1 MIGIPVLLLLTFVW
15 QIGSNLMH
23 TEITIRE
30 AVSVSRVT
38 LEADPRGARID
49 LVLGDRVGQETTVN
63 GDLTIKLREPDGTIW
78 QTTRTVTAAD
88 FAPLQGSGLLNGRLG
103 YAVVIPANDWV
114 RAPRRGGA
122 ATVSVHVVRTD
133 GVAFSTVAE
142 ERYP

>member
-1 MIGIPVLLLLTFVW
+1 MIGIPVLLVLTFVW
-15 QIGSNLMH
+15 QVGSNLMH
-23 TEITIRE
+23 TEIAIRE

-63 GDLTIKLREPDGTIW
+63 GELTIKLREPDGTIW

-88 FAPLQGSGLLNGRLG
+88 FSRLQGGGLLNGRLG
-103 YAVVIPANDWV
+103 YAVVIPSVDWV

-122 ATVSVHVVRTD
+122 ATVTVNVQRTD

>member
-1 MIGIPVLLLLTFVW
+1 MIGIPVLLVLTFVW
-15 QIGSNLMH
+15 QVGSNLMH

-63 GDLTIKLREPDGTIW
+63 GELTIKLREPDGTIW

-88 FAPLQGSGLLNGRLG
+88 FSPLQGGGLLNGRLG
-103 YAVVIPANDWV
+103 YAVVIPAVDWV

-122 ATVSVHVVRTD
+122 ATVSVNVQRTD

-142 ERYP
+142 ERFP

>member
-1 MIGIPVLLLLTFVW
+1 MIGIPVLLVW
-15 QIGSNLMH
+15 QVGSNLMH

-63 GDLTIKLREPDGTIW
+63 GELTIKLREPDGTIW

-88 FAPLQGSGLLNGRLG
+88 FSPLQGGGLLNGRLG
-103 YAVVIPANDWV
+103 YAVVIPAVDWV

-122 ATVSVHVVRTD
+122 ATVSVNVQRTD

-142 ERYP
+142 ERFP